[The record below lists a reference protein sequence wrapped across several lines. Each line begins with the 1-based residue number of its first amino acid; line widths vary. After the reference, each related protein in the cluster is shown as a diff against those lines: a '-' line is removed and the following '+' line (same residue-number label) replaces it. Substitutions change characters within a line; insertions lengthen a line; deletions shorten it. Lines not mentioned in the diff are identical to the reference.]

1 MSWHGVPYR
10 TLLQLCNTHL
20 QLAGTNTGYTV
31 DNQLVDYA
39 VVALLQA
46 TCLDVVGI
54 FQCNLLGRICL
65 MSTSTVHIELSWLS
79 CILAANLDVLG
90 TTTYVE
96 SLLETECILLA
107 VNGNS
112 TLATD
117 VDDTQLAVV
126 EQILLIVWLVCIE
139 RSDRSQ
145 LQRSG
150 CWLSTTDEE
159 AVEHSVCPVYLAWS
173 EHLLDSELTA
183 KTVCCIVLCIHRIA
197 CITNVVVSVGIFCLH
212 FITTFSTLAKS
223 LTCC

>member
-10 TLLQLCNTHL
+10 TLLQLSNTHL

-46 TCLDVVGI
+46 TSLDVVGI
-54 FQCNLLGRICL
+54 FQGYLLGRICL
-65 MSTSTVHIELSWLS
+65 MSTSAVHIELSWLS
-79 CILAANLDVLG
+79 CILAAYLDVLG
-90 TTTYVE
+90 ITTYVE

-145 LQRSG
+145 LQWSS

-159 AVEHSVCPVYLAWS
+159 AVEHGVCPVYLAWS
-173 EHLLDSELTA
+173 EHLLDSEFTA
-183 KTVCCIVLCIHRIA
+183 KTVCCIVLCIHRIT
-197 CITNVVVSVGIFCLH
+197 CITNVVVSIGIFCLH

>member
-1 MSWHGVPYR
+1 MPNG
-10 TLLQLCNTHL
+10 
-20 QLAGTNTGYTV
+20 V

-46 TCLDVVGI
+46 TSLDVVGI
-54 FQCNLLGRICL
+54 FQGNLLGRICL
-65 MSTSTVHIELSWLS
+65 MSTSAVHIELSWLS
-79 CILAANLDVLG
+79 CILAAYLDVLG

-145 LQRSG
+145 LQRPG
-150 CWLSTTDEE
+150 ATPYTYHEN
-159 AVEHSVCPVYLAWS
+159 VELRS
-173 EHLLDSELTA
+173 
-183 KTVCCIVLCIHRIA
+183 
-197 CITNVVVSVGIFCLH
+197 ITKAMSFRFL
-212 FITTFSTLAKS
+212 
-223 LTCC
+223 

>member
-10 TLLQLCNTHL
+10 TLLQLSNTHL

-46 TCLDVVGI
+46 TSLDVVGI
-54 FQCNLLGRICL
+54 LQGNLLGRICL
-65 MSTSTVHIELSWLS
+65 MSTSAVHIELSWLS
-79 CILAANLDVLG
+79 CILAAYLDILG

-126 EQILLIVWLVCIE
+126 DAARYGYIDDVIE
-139 RSDRSQ
+139 PRNTRFRVIRA
-145 LQRSG
+145 LQSLATKR
-150 CWLSTTDEE
+150 LQNP
-159 AVEHSVCPVYLAWS
+159 AKKHSNIPL
-173 EHLLDSELTA
+173 
-183 KTVCCIVLCIHRIA
+183 
-197 CITNVVVSVGIFCLH
+197 
-212 FITTFSTLAKS
+212 
-223 LTCC
+223 